1 MKIDPKAT
9 NQTRTRYQ
17 RIAPLYDT
25 MEILAE
31 RSYTKW
37 RTRLWST
44 IKGPKVLEVGVG
56 TGKNFPYYP
65 PCVSVTG
72 IDLTPGMLRRAER
85 RAVELDVDVDLR
97 LGDVQNL
104 EFPDNSFDEV
114 VTTFVFCSVPNSVLG
129 FKEVARVLKPGGQL
143 LMLEHMRS
151 EKPLLGT
158 LMDLANPIAV
168 RIMGANINRHTLD
181 NVQASNLEIEFLEN
195 MGAGDIFK
203 FIKAT
208 PIS

>member
-1 MKIDPKAT
+1 MINSKAT
-9 NQTRTRYQ
+9 NQTRSRYD

-31 RSYTKW
+31 RSYAEW
-37 RTRLWST
+37 RTRLWSAV
-44 IKGPKVLEVGVG
+44 KGPKVLEVGVG

-65 PCVSVTG
+65 PDVSVTG

-97 LGDVQNL
+97 LGDVQTL

-114 VTTFVFCSVPNSVLG
+114 VTTFVFCSVPDPVLG

-151 EKPLLGT
+151 KKPLLGK
-158 LMDLANPIAV
+158 LMDLVNPIAV
-168 RIMGANINRHTLD
+168 RMMGANINRHTLD

-195 MGAGDIFK
+195 TGAGDIFK